1 MTALNFRHPEFPE
14 NSGTVLVHN
23 LNRKI
28 EIKMTKE
35 EIRTRLS
42 GILENTSKEHPMKVY
57 IPIETGEEVGLSTLE
72 MLTIDKLWM
81 DVTGTIRFTMY
92 GVDCIKN
99 LDEEDDNWML
109 QVLDYLILGPSPV
122 NAQIF

>member
-1 MTALNFRHPEFPE
+1 MTALNFRHPETYK

-42 GILENTSKEHPMKVY
+42 DILENTSQEHPMKVY
-57 IPIETGEEVGLSTLE
+57 IPIETGEEVGLSSLE
-72 MLTIDKLWM
+72 LPTINNLWIEPG
-81 DVTGTIRFTMY
+81 TGTIMFRMY
-92 GVDCIKN
+92 GIDDIQS
-99 LDEEDDNWML
+99 LDDHEDWMF
-109 QVLDYLILGPSPV
+109 QVLDYFILGY
-122 NAQIF
+122 NKIF

>member
-1 MTALNFRHPEFPE
+1 
-14 NSGTVLVHN
+14 
-23 LNRKI
+23 
-28 EIKMTKE
+28 MTKE
-35 EIRTRLS
+35 EIRTKLS
-42 GILENTSKEHPMKVY
+42 DILENTSQEHPMKVY

-81 DVTGTIRFTMY
+81 DVTGAIRFTMY
-92 GVDCIKN
+92 GVDGIKN

-122 NAQIF
+122 DTQIF